1 MKAQER
7 TYLKAALVEIENLAA
22 PRHIDRVSAILGI
35 DMVRFAKLG
44 ADGMSAVISKA
55 LQLDTIPTTNTK
67 VRSIRR
73 QRKVSKIEPM
83 STPRT
88 YN

>member
-7 TYLKAALVEIENLAA
+7 TYLKAALVDIENLAA

-35 DMVRFAKLG
+35 DMVRFARLG
-44 ADGMSAVISKA
+44 GDGMCAVISKA
-55 LQLDTIPTTNTK
+55 LQLDTIATNTK
-67 VRSIRR
+67 DRIIRR
-73 QRKVSKIEPM
+73 QRKISQIEPKL
-83 STPRT
+83 TPRT